1 MPGYSSWWLSFNP
14 FEKYARQISSNW
26 IISMSFP
33 HESEST
39 HCGRRT
45 GEEADT
51 VTGSLL
57 RTSRRSTPEKNQRTL
72 KTTIGLWTKTGFNK
86 ALLMET
92 ND

>member
-1 MPGYSSWWLSFNP
+1 M
-14 FEKYARQISSNW
+14 K
-26 IISMSFP
+26 
-33 HESEST
+33 SEST

-86 ALLMET
+86 ALLWKSMINQNLSIRPFFPGLLVGSVE
-92 ND
+92 